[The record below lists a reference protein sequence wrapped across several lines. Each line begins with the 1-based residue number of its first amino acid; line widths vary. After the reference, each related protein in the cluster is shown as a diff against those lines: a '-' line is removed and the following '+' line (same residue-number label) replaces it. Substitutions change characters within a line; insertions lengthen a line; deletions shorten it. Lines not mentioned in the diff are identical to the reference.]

1 MQYRNPIVP
10 GYNPDPS
17 ICRAGDTFYLV
28 NSTFEFFPGVPVHAS
43 KNLVNWELAG
53 YVLDRESQL
62 PLTGCN
68 PSGGIFAPTI
78 RYHDGMYYMITTNVN
93 RMFGKGEPGNFI
105 VHAEN
110 PAGPWS
116 EPAWIDQMGIDP
128 SIFFDDDGSCW
139 YTGTGQGEHGQ
150 GIVCFKLDPMT
161 GEPGLSVD
169 ISPDAAE
176 YSLQEIFAYMEQSS
190 SRCYVAFDEFQTVA
204 EYADKRVEALLRS
217 HIQQLTNV
225 NFIFCGS
232 KQHMLQNMFV
242 TAARPFY
249 QSTQMMTLGPIDAAA
264 YYDFASQLLD
274 NHGQKM
280 EREVFEYLFDML
292 SAHTWYVHSI
302 LNRLYETGEPE
313 ITRELVEQVVR
324 MVVEENAAT
333 YQTFLQLITS
343 LQGRI
348 LRAVAQSHCVNEVLN
363 ANFLRQNRLG
373 AASSVRTAVKSLVDK
388 ELLLQTDGGY
398 QVYDRFFEQYLR
410 LF

>member
-1 MQYRNPIVP
+1 MTSKHP
-10 GYNPDPS
+10 YNPFVLTGYIAPEYFCDRERETAKLLSALRNGRNVTLVSPRRMGKTGL
-17 ICRAGDTFYLV
+17 IHHLFHRLKPQPDVRCFYVDLYQTDGLHALV
-28 NSTFEFFPGVPVHAS
+28 
-43 KNLVNWELAG
+43 KKLAG
-53 YVLDRESQL
+53 TVLGALDTRSTMVMKRVL
-62 PLTGCN
+62 G
-68 PSGGIFAPTI
+68 
-78 RYHDGMYYMITTNVN
+78 
-93 RMFGKGEPGNFI
+93 
-105 VHAEN
+105 
-110 PAGPWS
+110 
-116 EPAWIDQMGIDP
+116 
-128 SIFFDDDGSCW
+128 FFKSLRPVF
-139 YTGTGQGEHGQ
+139 T
-150 GIVCFKLDPMT
+150 LDPMT

-232 KQHMLQNMFV
+232 KQHLLQNMFV